1 MKRYIFPL
9 LLFAVLVP
17 ISLLQA
23 QTIKVYYRDGT
34 ILKIPVEEVQRIE
47 PYAQEHFYV
56 DGHEYVDLGLSVCW
70 ATCNVGAN
78 SPEEYGGYY
87 AWGEL
92 EEKEEYTEDT
102 YDRPIIE
109 ELEREQIDF
118 GSDERWICHISGTKY
133 DIAHISWGEHWYI
146 PTREEAEELLS
157 KCSCSQKI
165 IHGIKCFCFT
175 AKNGNAILLPAAGFK
190 EWEQT
195 ADIGEQGYYGTGD
208 AFWYNSGTHHQFCW
222 HLCLGLHNYERFY
235 YTTSGKYESCGVP
248 IRPVTRIKPYYKQG
262 FLITKTNGV
271 EIDIPE
277 EELDSI
283 VGFAGYPYGI
293 PEDDDAEPN
302 PDIEDPNTVIPNP
315 HGTLEWEGVDLVFR
329 LDMTGIQDPNDP
341 KTWLQLYGTG
351 SPDQNI
357 WVSID
362 GQPKGFVISNIDDET
377 VPADIVFL
385 VDNSGSMSQEADV
398 IARDIISWAQYLLSK
413 NLDVRFGC
421 VGYSENG
428 EINGAFDLNDANA
441 LSSYLNTYSG
451 TKRTQWFFGD
461 NAISLKTAASTYKV
475 RDECGGMAL
484 QFANSNLSY
493 RDNANRI
500 YVNFTD
506 EPNQPN
512 NVAAYSVEWFNPGK
526 SNWPASK
533 GTVHTVYS
541 DGYNAII
548 IENPNYSEDP
558 AKFSSY
564 TGGTIIKTNSTL
576 SGVTLNDLPITSAL
590 TNSYIIRMTNVMGVA
605 DGNPHEVKITILS
618 KDGTIRGER
627 IFSIVIAPKEKEE

>member
-9 LLFAVLVP
+9 LLLAVLVP

-34 ILKIPVEEVQRIE
+34 ILKIPVEEVQSIK
-47 PYAQEHFYV
+47 PYAPDHFYV

-92 EEKEEYTEDT
+92 EEKEVYTMYSYNGPWAWKTGTLDT
-102 YDRPIIE
+102 LLINGNHFTGPVYN
-109 ELEREQIDF
+109 
-118 GSDERWICHISGTKY
+118 ISGTQY
-133 DIAHISWGEHWYI
+133 DVAHTQWGENWHI
-146 PTREEAEELLS
+146 PTYKEFEELFDSCRASLS
-157 KCSCSQKI
+157 VVN
-165 IHGIKCFCFT
+165 GI
-175 AKNGNAILLPAAGFK
+175 NG
-190 EWEQT
+190 
-195 ADIGEQGYYGTGD
+195 
-208 AFWYNSGTHHQFCW
+208 
-222 HLCLGLHNYERFY
+222 LCV
-235 YTTSGKYESCGVP
+235 SGKNMNCIFLPGNRYGYQNGSAETFIPDIPCHIKYFLDDHSVMSEFFFISIYQGTLV
-248 IRPVTRIKPYYKQG
+248 RPVTNVKPDYKKG
-262 FLITKTNGV
+262 ILITKTNGV

-315 HGTLEWEGVDLVFR
+315 HGTLEWEGVDLIFR

-451 TKRTQWFFGD
+451 TKRTQWFSGD

-475 RDECGGMAL
+475 RGECGGMAL